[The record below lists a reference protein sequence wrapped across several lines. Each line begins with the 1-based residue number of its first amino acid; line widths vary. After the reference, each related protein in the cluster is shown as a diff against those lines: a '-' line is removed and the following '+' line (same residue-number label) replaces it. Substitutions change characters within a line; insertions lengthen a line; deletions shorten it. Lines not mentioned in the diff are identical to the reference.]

1 MVMLK
6 NKLKSGQLTIG
17 SWITIGDPI
26 IAEIM
31 ANAGFEWLTVDMEH
45 SAITIHQAQQLIQ
58 VIELCGVVPLVRVG
72 ENNPTLI
79 KRVMDSGSH
88 GVIVPMV
95 NTKEDAIKAVNAVK
109 YPPWGNRGV
118 GLFRAQGYGQKFN
131 RYVEWSKDNTIV
143 IVQIEHIHAI
153 ENLESII
160 TVAGV
165 DGLLTG
171 PYDLSGSLGR
181 PGNFDHPDFESALGE
196 VRRVCSKLG
205 FPMGSHVVSTDSEL
219 VVQKI
224 DEGYS
229 IIAYGV
235 DFLFL
240 GETCRQGLQNIK
252 NKFDKEN
259 NKGNG

>member
-160 TVAGV
+160 IVVGV
-165 DGLLTG
+165 DGLLIG
-171 PYDLSGSLGR
+171 PYDLSGSMGR
-181 PGNFDHPDFESALGE
+181 PGDLDHPEMISAL
-196 VRRVCSKLG
+196 RRVMEVSTRWNKAVG
-205 FPMGSHVVSTDSEL
+205 FHVVSPEKEKTI
-219 VVQKI
+219 QRI
-224 DEGYS
+224 REGYTF
-229 IIAYGV
+229 IAYSV
-235 DFLFL
+235 
-240 GETCRQGLQNIK
+240 E
-252 NKFDKEN
+252 E
-259 NKGNG
+259 